1 MNFTGCSRGFI
12 GHLVVT
18 SSRWCHAISSIE
30 LQLECFLTNAA
41 RIVPSV
47 HLQVVLYANACEC
60 SIMQTMQQSSVQ
72 CSKCNTL
79 QHTVCIIISICIIMH
94 RPDAAASRVSVRPV
108 RCSRLACCP
117 CCRSMSGPS
126 RSSSS
131 AAPQPAAPPLL
142 VEETYIEQG
151 RTCICC
157 TWIAAATPTCEHWSS
172 VLVLPHRFE
181 MQCMRTMCLSRSPT
195 YT

>member
-1 MNFTGCSRGFI
+1 MRFQVSSCS
-12 GHLVVT
+12 
-18 SSRWCHAISSIE
+18 SSAFLQMQHALCRACICKWCSMRMHASAALCRRCSIM
-30 LQLECFLTNAA
+30 
-41 RIVPSV
+41 
-47 HLQVVLYANACEC
+47 HANACEC
-60 SIMQTMQQSSVQ
+60 MRMHYACECRS
-72 CSKCNTL
+72 
-79 QHTVCIIISICIIMH
+79 CIIISICIIMH

-117 CCRSMSGPS
+117 CCRSLRRRLACSMSGPS

-131 AAPQPAAPPLL
+131 AAPQPAAAPLL

>member
-1 MNFTGCSRGFI
+1 MVSCDFKYR
-12 GHLVVT
+12 
-18 SSRWCHAISSIE
+18 A
-30 LQLECFLTNAA
+30 AA
-41 RIVPSV
+41 RELSYKCST
-47 HLQVVLYANACEC
+47 HCAERASASGALCEC
-60 SIMQTMQQSSVQ
+60 MRVRMRMHASGALCECMRV
-72 CSKCNTL
+72 
-79 QHTVCIIISICIIMH
+79 HTVGIIISICIIMH

-126 RSSSS
+126 RSSGS
-131 AAPQPAAPPLL
+131 AAPQPAAAPLL

-157 TWIAAATPTCEHWSS
+157 TWLAAATPMCEHWSS